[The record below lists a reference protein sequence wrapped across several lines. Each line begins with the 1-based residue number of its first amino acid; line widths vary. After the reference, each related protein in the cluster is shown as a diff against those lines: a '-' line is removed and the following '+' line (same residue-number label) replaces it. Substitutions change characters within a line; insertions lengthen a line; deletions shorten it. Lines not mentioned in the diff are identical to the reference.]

1 MTENTD
7 RLTKTIIARVEPDL
21 KAAFKKHVKSR
32 KLKESEL
39 VRRLILRELGMDDE
53 GHTIEAD
60 PELASV
66 TPDRLTVR
74 LAPVVMEV
82 TKTKAKSQG
91 MPPSRWVSALVQSN
105 VTRHPVLLTDEL
117 RGVLASNREL
127 AAIGRNI
134 NQIAKAINEAFH
146 ETERVRLDALAEVAK
161 AINHNKSAIRVLV
174 QARKQAWL
182 SDL

>member
-1 MTENTD
+1 
-7 RLTKTIIARVEPDL
+7 
-21 KAAFKKHVKSR
+21 
-32 KLKESEL
+32 
-39 VRRLILRELGMDDE
+39 
-53 GHTIEAD
+53 
-60 PELASV
+60 
-66 TPDRLTVR
+66 
-74 LAPVVMEV
+74 
-82 TKTKAKSQG
+82 

-105 VTRHPVLLTDEL
+105 VTKHPVLLSDEL

-146 ETERVRLDALAEVAK
+146 ETERVRLDTLAEVAK
-161 AINHNKSAIRVLV
+161 AINQNKSAIRVLV